1 MKGVDPM
8 LTSIKTICE
17 EISNELII
25 NSVKFDEEF
34 NEFSQLIKN
43 GKTNYYEENNLICI
57 ASRPGMGKT
66 TLALDIVLDAA
77 INSDNKILI
86 FSLDMSA
93 KMIVFRII
101 QTLSGVNFY
110 MFGDCVIKETDKNKV
125 SSTLAFLQEL
135 NILIDDTPAITPD
148 YVEKCLQNHKNA
160 SLVMI
165 DYIQLMQMNAD
176 KHLCQQELIRI
187 NEIYR
192 VSLLV
197 LTQLG
202 RNSSLDYLI
211 KNSDTVIFLNRKT
224 GNDNDIEITVKTFD
238 SSERFARL

>member
-1 MKGVDPM
+1 MKGEKQM
-8 LTSIKTICE
+8 LTSIIIVCE
-17 EISNELII
+17 EISKELKIKPAK
-25 NSVKFDEEF
+25 SDEVYNGF
-34 NEFSQLIKN
+34 AQLIKN
-43 GKTNYYEENNLICI
+43 KKMDYYEENNLICI
-57 ASRPGMGKT
+57 ASRPDMGKT

-93 KMIVFRII
+93 KMIVFRMI
-101 QTLSGVNFY
+101 QILSGVNFN
-110 MFGDCVIKETDKNKV
+110 MFGDCVIKETDKNKA
-125 SSTLAFLQEL
+125 SSALAFLQEL

-148 YVEKCLQNHKNA
+148 YVEKCLQNHKNVG
-160 SLVMI
+160 LVMI

-176 KHLCQQELIRI
+176 KCLCLQEFIRI

-211 KNSDTVIFLNRKT
+211 QNSDKVVFLNRKACD
-224 GNDNDIEITVKTFD
+224 DNDIEIIVKTID
-238 SSERFARL
+238 LS